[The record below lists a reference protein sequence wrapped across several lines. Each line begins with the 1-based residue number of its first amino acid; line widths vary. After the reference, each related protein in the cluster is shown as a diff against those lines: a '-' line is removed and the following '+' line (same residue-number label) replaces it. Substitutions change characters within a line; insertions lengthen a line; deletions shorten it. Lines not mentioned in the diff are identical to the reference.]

1 MLKSKLFFILFF
13 ISINVLFAQGNKS
26 FSSIDFGVYGGINF
40 YHTNEMRGDFLVE
53 FKSNLFKSTNLQ
65 VSAGYLRSVQPN
77 FSSVSKYSQNTIDT
91 TPRFFATKYDIINK
105 HYDIFPVSL
114 GVQFIVYEGS
124 ISPYI
129 SINAVYNF
137 MNSFIETSPPKVW
150 SYNSIDEIPDEF
162 KESPEVVELPTNS
175 LGILFG
181 IGANYNISGAV
192 NFDIRYLFKYDN
204 KIINTHH
211 FIMGIYF

>member
-1 MLKSKLFFILFF
+1 MLKSKLFFILFL
-13 ISINVLFAQGNKS
+13 ISINVLFAQENKS
-26 FSSIDFGVYGGINF
+26 FSNIDFGFYGGINF
-40 YHTNEMRGDFLVE
+40 YNTNKIRGDFLVE
-53 FKSNLFKSTNLQ
+53 FKTNLFRSTNLQ
-65 VSAGYLRSVQPN
+65 VSAGYLRSVQPY
-77 FSSVSKYSQNTIDT
+77 FSSVSKYAENTLDT

-114 GVQFIVYEGS
+114 GFQFIVYES
-124 ISPYI
+124 SLSPYI

-137 MNSFIETSPPKVW
+137 MNSFVETSPPKVW
-150 SYNSIDEIPDEF
+150 SYNSIDDIPDEF
-162 KESPEVVELPTNS
+162 KEIPEVVELPTNS
-175 LGILFG
+175 FGILFG
-181 IGANYNISGAV
+181 IGASYNISRAL